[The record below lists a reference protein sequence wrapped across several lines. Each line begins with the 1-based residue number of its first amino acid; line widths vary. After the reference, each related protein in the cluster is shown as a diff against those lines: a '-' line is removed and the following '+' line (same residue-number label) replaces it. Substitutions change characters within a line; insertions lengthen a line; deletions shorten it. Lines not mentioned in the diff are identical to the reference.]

1 MPSSSR
7 NTGTFDNVPA
17 SPNDTLRKTF
27 EKLQEIKALINGLS
41 DRRRGKILIAAQS
54 GACHSLEDLELDLDR
69 CVPPN
74 PIAVCQWF

>member
-1 MPSSSR
+1 MVADNYKAFSS
-7 NTGTFDNVPA
+7 PY
-17 SPNDTLRKTF
+17 DTLRKTF
-27 EKLQEIKALINGLS
+27 EKLQEIKALISGLS
-41 DRRRGKILIAAQS
+41 EHRRRKISIAAQS